1 MSDMLS
7 FMIYL
12 KKVDLKILFKLSSSL
27 LKLSQYCS
35 LILLFQ
41 CTISQICELSMV
53 NAHYSCKV
61 KTSNKVFTTN
71 SSGYCKDS
79 IPLQTRQPL
88 KCHQAFGLI
97 IPAITFIALEIQ
109 ITEKSIYQ
117 ISQQIF
123 FVGTCLFQFTAISLI
138 KAINN
143 GIHFYHFNLML

>member
-138 KAINN
+138 KAINKEF
-143 GIHFYHFNLML
+143 IFIIST

>member
-1 MSDMLS
+1 MTVEGGKNVMSDMLS

-35 LILLFQ
+35 LTNDLFQ

-79 IPLQTRQPL
+79 IPL
-88 KCHQAFGLI
+88 
-97 IPAITFIALEIQ
+97 
-109 ITEKSIYQ
+109 
-117 ISQQIF
+117 
-123 FVGTCLFQFTAISLI
+123 
-138 KAINN
+138 
-143 GIHFYHFNLML
+143 